1 VTRLLVRHP
10 CRAPTSVPKLRH
22 PFVLLAP
29 GRCHGQPEPPDLPAA
44 RRAGCRPRTGLP
56 DHPRGPWDEA
66 DQRDRHARSFCAS
79 AQDFILVEGREQ
91 GLRALEWRPTHL
103 YLARLYL
110 RAEAQGRGIGAA
122 VVRDLLSQARA
133 LGRGVEL
140 QVLKV
145 NAGAQRFYGRLGFE
159 RVGERPEYWLL
170 RAN

>member
-1 VTRLLVRHP
+1 MASPNRPIFQLRGVQAADRELAYRITREAMRSYVEQ
-10 CRAPTSVPKLRH
+10 TW
-22 PFVLLAP
+22 
-29 GRCHGQPEPPDLPAA
+29 
-44 RRAGCRPRTGLP
+44 
-56 DHPRGPWDEA
+56 GPWDEA

-91 GLRALEWRPTHL
+91 GLRAIEWRPTHL

-133 LGRGVEL
+133 LGRGVGL